1 MDNIFKRTSA
11 NWVRYDKYEWKEAA
25 DGILYLTPAK
35 DAVMSLYNP
44 IKEYEELVLTAL
56 GIGLDVM
63 QKKASMEEL
72 KQRIQSFAEH
82 FGLLG
87 LMTAL
92 PTTPEFITYDAVYL
106 PKNHLIRQETLS
118 TEDYLS
124 YFFPFDKI
132 SFRKNGQESVWNSD
146 NLEMLAVIMAMQ
158 DKPQAVLMSFQK
170 EYAEPYNWITTVF
183 SDWAFT
189 FVTSFLYYQD
199 YDLLDEEEKNVYRKG
214 MECFGGIAPTY
225 HIELLDKPTIV
236 WDFNSLMLA
245 IQMMFSFMIT
255 DGNSTLKLCKHCGK
269 IFVASRSNVQF
280 CSPQCKNQHNV
291 YKCRAKKEDSA

>member
-1 MDNIFKRTSA
+1 MMKGAF
-11 NWVRYDKYEWKEAA
+11 
-25 DGILYLTPAK
+25 
-35 DAVMSLYNP
+35 
-44 IKEYEELVLTAL
+44 
-56 GIGLDVM
+56 LDV
-63 QKKASMEEL
+63 
-72 KQRIQSFAEH
+72 IFDCPC

-92 PTTPEFITYDAVYL
+92 PTTSEFITYDAVYL
-106 PKNHLIRQETLS
+106 PKNHFIKQETLS
-118 TEDYLS
+118 TEDYLA

-132 SFRKNGQESVWNSD
+132 SFVKKGQESMWNTD
-146 NLEMLAVIMAMQ
+146 NREMFAVIMTLQ
-158 DKPQAVLMSFQK
+158 DKPQTVLMSFQK
-170 EYAEPYNWITTVF
+170 EYCEPYEWITTVF

-189 FVTSFLYYQD
+189 FVTCFLDYQD
-199 YDLLDEEEKNVYRKG
+199 YDTLEEAERNVYRKG

-236 WDFNSLMLA
+236 WDFHSLMLA

-255 DGNSTLKLCKHCGK
+255 DENSTLKLCKHCGK

-291 YKCRAKKEDSA
+291 YKCRAKREDSE